1 MKKTTKLWLL
11 IAAALTVLGSLLF
24 VGVMTAYGWD
34 FTKLSTVTY
43 ETVTHDIEA
52 EFHSASIE
60 TETADIR
67 LLPSE
72 DGKCK
77 VICHQEEKVK
87 YNVAVK
93 DGVLEIRI
101 QDNREWY
108 DYIGIYYDSPA
119 ITVYLPEKDY
129 RTLSVIGSTGDIRME
144 EIAADSVT
152 FSLATGDITLS
163 RLSCRNMTAEVSTGD
178 VELKNVIASEKIS
191 IETSTGDVELDSCD
205 GGEIVIET
213 STGDVE
219 GSLLTGK
226 EFIAE
231 TSTGDVEVPK
241 NSAGGRCEI
250 TTSTGDIEITVE

>member
-11 IAAALTVLGSLLF
+11 IASALVVLGSLLF
-24 VGVMTAYGWD
+24 VGVMTAYRWD

-43 ETVTHDIEA
+43 ETVTHDIDE
-52 EFHSASIE
+52 EFHSVSIE
-60 TETADIR
+60 TDTADIH

-77 VICHQEEKVK
+77 VVCHQEEKFK
-87 YNVAVK
+87 YDVAVK
-93 DGVLEIRI
+93 DGVLKITAH
-101 QDNREWY
+101 DDREWY
-108 DYIGIYYDSPA
+108 EYIGIYFVSPSV
-119 ITVYLPEKDY
+119 TVYLPEKEY
-129 RTLSVIGSTGDIRME
+129 RDIFAAQSTGDVHAE
-144 EIAADSVT
+144 GIAAESLHLTVT
-152 FSLATGDITLS
+152 TGDLALTDV
-163 RLSCRNMTAEVSTGD
+163 SCRNLTAEASTGD
-178 VELKNVIASEKIS
+178 VELKNVIAAEKFI
-191 IETSTGDVELDSCD
+191 IKTSTGDVELDSCD
-205 GGEIVIET
+205 GGEITIKT